1 MTSHLDA
8 SEQKVVDDIRDYGCS
23 VMHVFDAD
31 GDLPEFSY
39 SIGFPETVE
48 QPEVIVFGVKRE
60 VRHFMINEI
69 QRQCVEGLKLQD
81 GLRIS
86 GLIEGWNCVA
96 KYVTDAGA
104 IREHFG
110 WALWY
115 HDAQRDAAMHDAF
128 QIVWPGAEQGLF
140 PWEPDC
146 DPIVMERQ
154 PALYEGAAQ

>member
-1 MTSHLDA
+1 MSGQLDA
-8 SEQKVVDDIRDYGCS
+8 SEQKVVDDIRNYGCS
-23 VMHVFDAD
+23 IMHVFDAD

-39 SIGFPETVE
+39 SIGFPESVN
-48 QPEVIVFGVKRE
+48 QSEVIVFGVKRE

-69 QRQCVEGLKLQD
+69 RAQCAEGLKLQD

-86 GLIEGWNCVA
+86 GLLDGYDCVA
-96 KYVTDAGA
+96 KYVTDAEA

-115 HDAQRDAAMHDAF
+115 HNARRDLAMHDAF

-140 PWEPDC
+140 PWEQGC
-146 DPIVMERQ
+146 DPIVIDSQ
-154 PALYEGAAQ
+154 PALYEGTAQ